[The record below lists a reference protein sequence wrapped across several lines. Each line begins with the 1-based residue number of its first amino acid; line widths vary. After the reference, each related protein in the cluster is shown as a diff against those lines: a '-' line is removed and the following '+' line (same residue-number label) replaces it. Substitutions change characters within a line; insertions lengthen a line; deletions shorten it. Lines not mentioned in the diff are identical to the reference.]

1 MFSTKYKKLSYLPK
15 FLVRSMVMV
24 SSQKL
29 SKHMYTHVMI
39 LSVWLVLKQNVD
51 FILILNYVVLW
62 SSLTI
67 LRINFLT
74 FLRYWQH
81 ESRDGGSRQ
90 LVVSHVWLPLG
101 YLDVDFFFFTS
112 KWHSILY
119 QPVCSSWTWFI
130 PYPAIT
136 FFRSTIYVS
145 SIRRAT
151 TAVIHYTTD
160 VGRRRWWSHFVD
172 NFFRTTNVRFR

>member
-29 SKHMYTHVMI
+29 SKHMYTYVMI
-39 LSVWLVLKQNVD
+39 FSVWLVLKQNVD
-51 FILILNYVVLW
+51 FILLLNYVALW

-67 LRINFLT
+67 IRINFLT

-81 ESRDGGSRQ
+81 ESRDGGSRR

-101 YLDVDFFFFTS
+101 YLDVDFSFFTS

-119 QPVCSSWTWFI
+119 QLCARRGHDLFHI
-130 PYPAIT
+130 PLL
-136 FFRSTIYVS
+136 RSFVARSMFHRY
-145 SIRRAT
+145 
-151 TAVIHYTTD
+151 D
-160 VGRRRWWSHFVD
+160 VLPRP
-172 NFFRTTNVRFR
+172 